1 MNTFSVAGAVVPSV
15 IETYF
20 SHYLFRAPLKEK
32 PTAHIS
38 YHEGLKLI
46 RQFLDYS
53 SKHTVEDLQQFT
65 AQWVPCPTWV
75 RLNDAEVVPKFLE
88 RAAALI
94 QSQLGRRGL
103 EKVGGRTWWQ
113 WRRPETPLRAEW
125 IEMKKEYHER
135 KRTGAKC
142 ERVILYVHGGAYYF
156 GSVDE
161 HRYQL
166 QRHARKLKAQVLAPR
181 YRLAPQFP
189 FPCGLYDCLATYFYL
204 LEHFAPSQILFAG
217 DSAGGGM
224 VLSML
229 VTLRD
234 QGQPLPAGTILL
246 SPWVDLT
253 HSFPSVAGDGEGDY
267 IPPHGFLHKPSM
279 AWPPP
284 PVDEVKKASG
294 SYGAPSDAVEL
305 PAMVD
310 VEPIGPG
317 EEEQDAEGRPK
328 SRKQPVKPK
337 MEQRPTFGPNQ
348 GIYLDGKVIEL
359 KEQIQL
365 YTTNELLAHPLVS
378 PVMQPTLGGLPP
390 MLIQVGGAELL
401 RDEQIYIAHKAA
413 NPKAYLPTDEIMDK
427 YDPRREMLN
436 RYPPTDVQLQVW
448 DDLCHVP
455 HTLSFTRP
463 AKYMYRSVAQFGAW
477 ALAHAQQKGVDIP
490 DDDAVSFI
498 SSNDGE
504 EESTP
509 GKKDAGS
516 SVLDFQAKAKEFS
529 KGAVGKAGDPI
540 PPFKEH
546 MIRQRVTRHGIIY
559 PLPPQN
565 EMSCLAIDPSS
576 IGMIKAGP
584 VRKWLAAKAASDQ
597 RFAGERKKVD
607 KKRAKEAKAGYDEIP
622 GEYPPPT
629 ALVGRRQKGVAP
641 EEKKKGKSWGLAMW
655 SGWGSSHDENTLQ
668 REEKAQKQD
677 MEAESL
683 KAASSLNVNGDEKAA
698 EDDNRLERKQTNLTV
713 PSRGKSTATGR
724 KKRRTSSASMLSA
737 QMPWTKGADGRP
749 RSRDTRVTDTGQA
762 DDGSSTMMNGS
773 PALATRSLHSRRT
786 SATESTLISRPISAG
801 GASPIPTSSEQPS
814 QARSRESQAP
824 IPVPT
829 MAQVSPSSEKIP
841 GSENTFLSPSS
852 SRPHNGQQA
861 YPFRLRKP
869 ASNLSM
875 ATLDSQRGTPA
886 SASHSELAG
895 DSPVPVELPE
905 TADKK
910 PEAEE
915 ESSPTAGVVAST
927 LAAVST
933 AAATATASVT
943 DAVMPRKSGETETTT
958 SPVEEHAAPATPRL
972 SSFPSPPMPQSEG
985 PTVSPVQTPAEELDK
1000 RDLVS
1005 PLDEPEVQTFP
1016 APRETA
1022 REKPSELNITNRN
1035 TIFDHRTSTLGSI
1048 GADGMPNAHHEF
1060 PVRHTIVGPP
1070 SPPMTEE
1077 EPVPAIPAGLV
1088 NGNDGTRTTGDSNGS
1103 SEETKTSA
1111 TPFKLRNP
1119 VFDARDVRSTT
1130 PDGSATSQKPS
1141 TPDEAATLPKPAEAP
1156 KPAPFKLRHTVL
1168 DLSSKRAN
1176 SSEDTTPMMP
1186 APLQISR
1193 SKTPS
1198 PAPPAEPTK
1207 EKEKEDKP
1215 PSYDSSTPKTNVV
1228 LPDAVPSGGRPIVRS
1243 SPSSGSERKFDVKT
1257 LRQRIPDLD
1266 DDRPPPPPPKDDKPR
1281 LAFDKNKLA
1290 GKSSSGKGGGA
1301 HGVKSGGQTKSKYA
1315 ATAPMI
1321 GELGFEK
1328 KSSEALREG
1337 SKEKEKRPPLESFVT
1352 ADDGRGVKGR

>member
-1 MNTFSVAGAVVPSV
+1 MPMNTFSVAGAVVPSV

-65 AQWVPCPTWV
+65 AQWVPCPHWV

-94 QSQLGRRGL
+94 TSQLGRRGI
-103 EKVGGRTWWQ
+103 EKIGGRTWWQ
-113 WRRPETPLRAEW
+113 WRRPESPLRAEW

-166 QRHARKLKAQVLAPR
+166 QRHARKLRAQVLAPR

-224 VLSML
+224 VLSLL

-305 PAMVD
+305 PAMV
-310 VEPIGPG
+310 EPEPAKTNG
-317 EEEQDAEGRPK
+317 EEQEERPK
-328 SRKQPVKPK
+328 TARPK
-337 MEQRPTFGPNQ
+337 VEQRPTFGPNQ
-348 GIYLDGKVIEL
+348 GIYLDGQVIEL

-413 NPKAYLPTDEIMDK
+413 NPKAYLPADDIMDK
-427 YDPRREMLN
+427 HDPRRELVD

-477 ALAHAQQKGVDIP
+477 ALAHAQHKGVDIP

-504 EESTP
+504 DDVNP
-509 GKKDAGS
+509 GKKEAGN

-529 KGAVGKAGDPI
+529 KGAVGKAGDPL

-546 MIRQRVTRHGIIY
+546 MIRQRVTRHGVIY
-559 PLPPQN
+559 PLPPPN
-565 EMSCLAIDPSS
+565 EMQCLAIDPSA

-584 VRKWLAAKAASDQ
+584 VRKWLQAKSASDQ
-597 RFAGERKKVD
+597 RFAGDRKKID
-607 KKRAKEAKAGYDEIP
+607 KKRAKEAKTGYDEIS

-629 ALVGRRQKGVAP
+629 ALVGRLQKGVAP

-668 REEKAQKQD
+668 REEKAHKQD
-677 MEAESL
+677 AQVESL
-683 KAASSLNVNGDEKAA
+683 QASSTLNVNGDGHGPEDGEK
-698 EDDNRLERKQTNLTV
+698 LSRKQTNLTV
-713 PSRGKSTATGR
+713 PSRGKSTASGR
-724 KKRRTSSASMLSA
+724 KKRRTSSASMFSA
-737 QMPWTKGADGRP
+737 QVPWAKGAADARP
-749 RSRDTRVTDTGQA
+749 RSRDTRVNDTGQA
-762 DDGSSTMMNGS
+762 DEQSSMMHGS
-773 PALATRSLHSRRT
+773 PARATRSLHSRRT
-786 SATESTLISRPISAG
+786 SATGSTISASG
-801 GASPIPTSSEQPS
+801 PIPASSEHP

-829 MAQVSPSSEKIP
+829 MSQVSPSSEKIP
-841 GSENTFLSPSS
+841 GSENTFLSPTS

-869 ASNLSM
+869 TSNPSI
-875 ATLDSQRGTPA
+875 ATLDSARGTPA

-895 DSPVPVELPE
+895 DAPTPVELPE
-905 TADKK
+905 A
-910 PEAEE
+910 AESKSKIE
-915 ESSPTAGVVAST
+915 DETSSNEGILAST
-927 LAAVST
+927 LAAATSAA
-933 AAATATASVT
+933 AAATATVAE
-943 DAVMPRKSGETETTT
+943 AVMPRKSVETETT
-958 SPVEEHAAPATPRL
+958 SPTVETPSSPAPRL
-972 SSFPSPPMPQSEG
+972 SNFPSPPMSQGEDPA
-985 PTVSPVQTPAEELDK
+985 VSPVQTPAEELD
-1000 RDLVS
+1000 RSELVS
-1005 PLDEPEVQTFP
+1005 PLEDKEDKPLAQ
-1016 APRETA
+1016 PRGLS
-1022 REKPSELNITNRN
+1022 KDKLSELAVVNRN

-1048 GADGMPNAHHEF
+1048 GADGMPIAHHEF
-1060 PVRHTIVGPP
+1060 PLRHTIVGPS
-1070 SPPMTEE
+1070 SPVPPAAEE

-1088 NGNDGTRTTGDSNGS
+1088 NSNDKAKAASHSPGS
-1103 SEETKTSA
+1103 SDESKTA
-1111 TPFKLRNP
+1111 GAPFKLRNP
-1119 VFDARDVRSTT
+1119 VYDARDVRSIT
-1130 PDGSATSQKPS
+1130 PDAGSVTPQK
-1141 TPDEAATLPKPAEAP
+1141 AATPEEAP
-1156 KPAPFKLRHTVL
+1156 PQAPKAVEQPKAAPFKLRHTVV
-1168 DLSSKRAN
+1168 DLTQKRAN
-1176 SSEDTTPMMP
+1176 SSEDTRPMMP

-1198 PAPPAEPTK
+1198 PSPASALDK

-1215 PSYDSSTPKTNVV
+1215 PSYDSSTPLTNVV
-1228 LPDAVPSGGRPIVRS
+1228 LPETLPTTSRPTPVRA
-1243 SPSSGSERKFDVKT
+1243 SPSAGSTGDRKIDLKAI
-1257 LRQRIPDLD
+1257 RDGIPNLD
-1266 DDRPPPPPPKDDKPR
+1266 GDRPPPPPPKDEKPR
-1281 LAFDKNKLA
+1281 LAVDRNKV
-1290 GKSSSGKGGGA
+1290 SSKRGEKGSN
-1301 HGVKSGGQTKSKYA
+1301 GVKSTSGSRGGDGEEKVPKSKFSA
-1315 ATAPMI
+1315 NAPSI

-1328 KSSEALREG
+1328 KAAFGAEVR
-1337 SKEKEKRPPLESFVT
+1337 K
-1352 ADDGRGVKGR
+1352 ADQGVKGK